1 MNIWLQ
7 NKFIHYVIKTQESIL
22 NTQESRIK
30 TQESRIKNQ
39 ESTVHRQWSQAWPN
53 SLASRPPI
61 RDGLSSRTPMGSGLR
76 NRPISQSFPEH
87 SSQYHRSVQHQ
98 TPKKQAMGFQNFWQ
112 KDKLQ
117 LYHITTSKFTTLARV
132 YYSLVYSK
140 MNILSKPFRIITL

>member
-1 MNIWLQ
+1 MLSRLKNQYSL
-7 NKFIHYVIKTQESIL
+7 IK
-22 NTQESRIK
+22 NQESRL
-30 TQESRIKNQ
+30 KNQ
-39 ESTVHRQWSQAWPN
+39 ESTVHRQGSQACPN

-98 TPKKQAMGFQNFWQ
+98 TPKKPAMGLQNFWQ
-112 KDKLQ
+112 NKLP